1 MNYIEYEP
9 KMWDNLGPN
18 FMDHLDQVNADL
30 KAASLP
36 LLGITQEYWLKI
48 FAILIPLKTGTV
60 PLPKYCPGTHLFVIY
75 FFLINM

>member
-1 MNYIEYEP
+1 MVCLTTMFCRAEQLMNYIEYEP

-36 LLGITQEYWLKI
+36 LLGITQEY
-48 FAILIPLKTGTV
+48 
-60 PLPKYCPGTHLFVIY
+60 
-75 FFLINM
+75 

>member
-1 MNYIEYEP
+1 MFCRAEQLMNYIEYEP

-36 LLGITQEYWLKI
+36 LLGITQEY
-48 FAILIPLKTGTV
+48 
-60 PLPKYCPGTHLFVIY
+60 
-75 FFLINM
+75 

>member
-18 FMDHLDQVNADL
+18 FMDHLDQVNANL

-36 LLGITQEYWLKI
+36 LLGITQEYWLKY
-48 FAILIPLKTGTV
+48 
-60 PLPKYCPGTHLFVIY
+60 LPFPYL
-75 FFLINM
+75 